1 MSAHMNP
8 NHDAM
13 QAQLVAIA
21 RGSGWF
27 MRALEAARALNLK
40 SWCIGAGAV
49 RNLVWDHLHGFER
62 PSPLADVDVAYFDPD
77 DLRPET
83 EAQLQALL
91 AARAPDVPWEVTNQ
105 AAVHLWFEGHFGHAV
120 SALDSLEQ
128 AVASWPEYATSVGIV
143 LTEESTIEVI
153 APHGLQDLFDIRVRR
168 NPARV
173 SVETYRLR
181 VAQKRYAERWPRVS
195 VIAC

>member
-1 MSAHMNP
+1 MNP

-13 QAQLVAIA
+13 RAQLVAIA

-27 MRALEAARALNLK
+27 MRALEAVRALHLK

-49 RNLVWDHLHGFER
+49 RNLVWDHLHGFGQ
-62 PSPLADVDVAYFDPD
+62 PTALSDIDVAYFDAD

-83 EAQLQALL
+83 EARLQALL

-120 SALDSLEQ
+120 SALGSLEE
-128 AVASWPEYATSVGIV
+128 AVASWPEYATAVGIV
-143 LTEESTIEVI
+143 LTEGSAIDII
-153 APHGLQDLFDIRVRR
+153 APHGLQDLFEIRVQR

-195 VIAC
+195 VITC

>member
-1 MSAHMNP
+1 MNP
-8 NHDAM
+8 HSDALR
-13 QAQLVAIA
+13 AELAAIA
-21 RGSGWF
+21 RGSAWF
-27 MRALEAARALNLK
+27 MRALEAASALHLK

-173 SVETYRLR
+173 SVATYRLR
-181 VAQKRYAERWPRVS
+181 VAEKRYAERWPRVS
-195 VIAC
+195 VVAC